1 MANSPIP
8 DNVPSMMLNDF
19 GTVVLITDPKSD
31 KYLNDTREHTNTLPS
46 GSKVHIDD
54 YVEWVT

>member
-31 KYLNDTREHTNTLPS
+31 KYLNDVKEHTNTLPLI
-46 GSKVHIDD
+46 GKVYIDD
-54 YVEWVT
+54 YV